1 MSQSSIWY
9 LVKYDYTQTLSQV
22 WPAGPHSEDVDAAL
36 GVLLHAELPEPRQV
50 EEEREAE
57 YRQVG
62 NVSAIGGHVPAGQ
75 GSIL

>member
-1 MSQSSIWY
+1 MKPGGPQNEDLLS
-9 LVKYDYTQTLSQV
+9 TLS
-22 WPAGPHSEDVDAAL
+22 E
-36 GVLLHAELPEPRQV
+36 LLHTELKEAWEV

-75 GSIL
+75 GFIL

>member
-1 MSQSSIWY
+1 MYYIA
-9 LVKYDYTQTLSQV
+9 LS
-22 WPAGPHSEDVDAAL
+22 PAGPHSEDVEAAL

-62 NVSAIGGHVPAGQ
+62 NMSAIGGHVPAGQ